1 MSDISIPGVNSKY
14 TQMVDDLVEVEK
26 TKLTALEDELQEIK
40 DEKGYWLNIN
50 RQVSSLQTAAKSL
63 YGFENPFSNKIV
75 ESSNERILTAT
86 ADRDASFSN
95 YKVIIKQTASND
107 RFLSGQ
113 LDEDYR
119 VPSGTYA
126 FQVGEEE
133 VSLRYRGGKLS
144 DFAERLNDK
153 GQNVIQATVVK
164 NRKDSQ
170 VILIEAIPTGSSNRL
185 IFSEDA
191 KTFAQDIAM
200 IRPIR
205 TDTRTVTP
213 TANNI
218 INRSESSGENFSLQS
233 DEIELNY
240 GAKVEIPLSSSYSV
254 EPGSVL
260 QFSYK
265 TTQLSPESM
274 IPSAPPEP
282 SAPKAPP
289 VSLEG
294 ITIQSESSVVE
305 LPPWENPPPPERI
318 DDFNVIALNDG
329 TGSYNAPPIKDSQAY
344 QTMTIKLSSVVDDL
358 SSVILKNNNTY
369 RTISIK
375 DIEIFNPDIVAD
387 YEPVNAADTARD
399 AIIEFNGIEVI
410 RETNNVDDL
419 IPGLNLKLK
428 RASDDLVDLD
438 ITPDTETAKEALIKF
453 VFEYNNLL
461 TNILVLTSD
470 SEDIINEKDYY
481 TDDEREEALEALG
494 QLRGDMTLRQMK
506 DRLQTMMAAPYE
518 TSEGN
523 ALTLLAQMGISTNET
538 PGGNVSS
545 SKLRGYIEIN
555 EDEVSQ
561 VLDNKIMAVKEL
573 FGMDT
578 DGDLIIDSGVGVA
591 VDTYLKAYNQTGG
604 IISLK
609 TDTLEEAIDKKDD
622 EITDYQAYLEDYE
635 QDLRV
640 KYGSMEST
648 LNQLQSS
655 SSFLDNLGNNNSNK

>member
-1 MSDISIPGVNSKY
+1 MSDLSIPGVNSKY

-26 TKLTALEDELQEIK
+26 TKLTNLEEELQEIK
-40 DEKGYWLNIN
+40 DQRGYWLNLN
-50 RQVSSLQTAAKSL
+50 RQVSSVQTAAKSL

-86 ADRDASFSN
+86 ADRDASFSD
-95 YKVIIKQTASND
+95 YKVIVKQTASND

-119 VPSGTYA
+119 VPAGTYA

-133 VSLRYRGGKLS
+133 ISLRYRGGKLS
-144 DFAERLNDK
+144 DFAERLNEK
-153 GQNVIQATVVK
+153 GRNIIQATVVK
-164 NRKDSQ
+164 NRSDSQ
-170 VILIEAIPTGSSNRL
+170 VILLEAIPTGSSNRL
-185 IFSEDA
+185 MFKEDA
-191 KTFAQDIAM
+191 ESFAKDIAM
-200 IRPIR
+200 IRPVR
-205 TDTRTVTP
+205 TDTRELTP
-213 TANNI
+213 TEGSV
-218 INRSESSGENFSLQS
+218 INRSDQGENFSLNS
-233 DEIELNY
+233 GEIELNY
-240 GAKVEIPLSSSYSV
+240 GAKVEIPLSSSYEV
-254 EPGSVL
+254 EAGSIL

-274 IPSAPPEP
+274 TVPAPNDPAVP
-282 SAPKAPP
+282 GAPP

-294 ITIQSESSVVE
+294 ITIHSETADVN
-305 LPPWENPPPPERI
+305 LPAWENPPLPERI

-329 TGSYNAPPIKDSQAY
+329 TGSYNAPPIKDSNGFE
-344 QTMTIKLSSVVDDL
+344 TMTVRLSGFVDNL

-369 RTISIK
+369 REITIK
-375 DIEIFNPDIVAD
+375 DIQVYNPDIVAD

-410 RETNNVDDL
+410 RENNSVDDL
-419 IPGLNLKLK
+419 IPGINLNLK
-428 RASDDLVDLD
+428 RASDDEVDLE
-438 ITPDTETAKEALIKF
+438 ITPDIETAKEALIKF
-453 VFEYNNLL
+453 VYEYNNLI

-470 SEDIINEKDYY
+470 DEEIINEKDYF

-506 DRLQTMMAAPYE
+506 DRLQTLVAAPYE

-538 PGGNVSS
+538 PGGSVTA
-545 SKLRGYIEIN
+545 SKLRGYLEIN
-555 EDEVSQ
+555 EDEVDQ
-561 VLDNKIMAVKEL
+561 VLNSKIIAVKEL

-578 DGDLIIDSGVGVA
+578 DGDLIIDSGVGVQ

-609 TDTLEEAIDKKDD
+609 TDTLDNAIEKKDE

-640 KYGSMEST
+640 KYGNMESA

-655 SSFLDNLGNNNSNK
+655 SGFLDNLGNNNSNK